1 MIYVI
6 NITLLFYHF
15 VLCKFL
21 YKKGFKMKMTI
32 RDIAGYLGINT
43 KTIYNWKKDRPNLY
57 KTVMLGLKSQEII
70 EKMQENIDELKSLEE
85 GSKTNKK

>member
-1 MIYVI
+1 
-6 NITLLFYHF
+6 
-15 VLCKFL
+15 
-21 YKKGFKMKMTI
+21 MKMTI

-43 KTIYNWKKDRPNLY
+43 KTIYKWKKDRPNLY

-70 EKMQENIDELKSLEE
+70 EKMQESIDELKSLVE

>member
-1 MIYVI
+1 
-6 NITLLFYHF
+6 
-15 VLCKFL
+15 
-21 YKKGFKMKMTI
+21 MKMTI

-70 EKMQENIDELKSLEE
+70 EKMQENIDELKKLEE
-85 GSKTNKK
+85 DFNTRKEK

>member
-1 MIYVI
+1 
-6 NITLLFYHF
+6 
-15 VLCKFL
+15 
-21 YKKGFKMKMTI
+21 MKMTI

-85 GSKTNKK
+85 GSKTNKKQIF